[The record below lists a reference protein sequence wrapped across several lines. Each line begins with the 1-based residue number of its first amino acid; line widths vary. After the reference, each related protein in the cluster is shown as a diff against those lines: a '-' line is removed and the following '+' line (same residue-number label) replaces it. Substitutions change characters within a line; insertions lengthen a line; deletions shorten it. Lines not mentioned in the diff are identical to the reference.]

1 MMQEIK
7 TRRSIRKYKDR
18 QVSDTDLMKIL
29 EAGRLAPSGS
39 NTQPWHFIIIK
50 NEEIKKAISEIDHKQ
65 EWMLKAPIFI
75 ACVADIRCRIESPE
89 KICCDE
95 KCDSFEL
102 KQIIRDSAI
111 AIGYMLLEAEHIG
124 LGTCWTGWYAQEDMK
139 RVLGLPDYMYVNG
152 IITLG
157 YADEFPN
164 SRPRKS
170 LEEIVSYK
178 V

>member
-7 TRRSIRKYKDR
+7 NRRSIRKYKDL
-18 QVSDTDLMKIL
+18 QVSDMDLMKIL
-29 EAGRLAPSGS
+29 EAGHLAPSGS
-39 NTQPWHFIIIK
+39 NTQPWHFIVIK

-75 ACVADIRCRIESPE
+75 ACVADIRCRIEFPE
-89 KICCDE
+89 IMCCDE
-95 KCDSFEL
+95 KCDSYEL

-111 AIGYMLLEAEHIG
+111 AIGYMLLEAEHLG
-124 LGTCWTGWYAQEDMK
+124 LGTCWTGWYVQEDMK

-170 LEEIVSYK
+170 LEEIVSYE

>member
-1 MMQEIK
+1 MKEIK
-7 TRRSIRKYKDR
+7 NRRSIRKYKDM
-18 QVSDTDLMKIL
+18 QVSDADLMKIL

-75 ACVADIRCRIESPE
+75 ACVADIRCRIEFPE
-89 KICCDE
+89 IMCCDE
-95 KCDSFEL
+95 KCDSYEL

-124 LGTCWTGWYAQEDMK
+124 LGTCWTGWYMQEDMK

-157 YADEFPN
+157 YADECPN

-170 LEEIVSYK
+170 LEEIVSYE